1 MPPAAAKLSFRAVVF
16 DMDGVVTRTADL
28 HAAAWKELFDDY
40 LRARADRGAGMFEPF
55 DAKGDYLAYV
65 DGKPRQEGARSFLA
79 ARGITLPDGS
89 PDDPPDA
96 ETIYALARRK
106 DELFERRLQRRGVAV
121 FDSTTA
127 LIHVLRSRAVATAV
141 VTSSRHG
148 REVLQSAHVTALF
161 DVILDGTDA
170 ARLELKG
177 KPDPDIFLAAAE
189 HLKLAPRQC
198 IVIEDAAAGVMAG
211 RHGGFGLV
219 IGVDRGGNR
228 QALMRSGAD
237 IVVADLGEVDVDALD
252 RRFRNRTSASPRE
265 PEDAWRVE
273 QEGFDPAREHEME
286 SLFTVGNG
294 YLGVRGSL
302 DMPLPGSQADLFVA
316 GIYDRKQPALPYSEL
331 EFLTARRDEY
341 AYAERVPLPFPYR
354 LRVSVGGRTLD
365 LVEGPW
371 RELRRVLD
379 LRHGGLQLFY
389 LFEDKQGRR
398 TAIETWRCAS
408 LAEPHLLLQE
418 VTVTCENHDALV
430 EIDTSLHDPDLAD
443 HDPHLRALVPESAD
457 DVELRAYATQASGYT
472 VALASRA
479 RLSGESRDRVY
490 VQAQGKA
497 GVALRLRRCVA
508 IHTNRHDADPIA
520 AARARAQGF
529 SWDAFD
535 RARAAHEACWA
546 EVWRSADVTI
556 GGSVATTQALR
567 FNAYH
572 LRIAANRDPRTSIG
586 ARTLSGRAYEGHV
599 FWDVE
604 IFMLPYFVRT
614 FPDIARS
621 LLLYRYYTLDGAR
634 SRALSLGYR
643 GACYAWESTVTGADA
658 TPRQIILKTSHK
670 KIPIYTG
677 HEQVHVT
684 ADIAFAV
691 IRYFEATGDA
701 AFMTEAGAEIL
712 FETARF
718 WASRCVRKD
727 DRYHI
732 EAVTGPD
739 EYHHTVNDNAYTNWM
754 ARFNLEHAG
763 RMQRWLARQ
772 APEIWKALRSKLAIA
787 DEEPALWAAVAE
799 ALYLPQA
806 NASGVIEQFEGY
818 FELRDYVV
826 PASER
831 FHPPL
836 RRLFESEKING
847 MQLIKQADVLML
859 PLLFPER
866 FTREVL
872 AANYRYYE
880 PRTDHASSLSP
891 AVHATLAARL
901 GLPEQAQDYW
911 RRGLWLD
918 LSNTMGNGA
927 LGIHAASMA
936 GAWQTLVYGLLGI
949 HVGDDGPVVDREAGR
964 RLPARWQSVELSLYH
979 HGKRYPL
986 RWTAGEEER

>member
-1 MPPAAAKLSFRAVVF
+1 
-16 DMDGVVTRTADL
+16 
-28 HAAAWKELFDDY
+28 
-40 LRARADRGAGMFEPF
+40 
-55 DAKGDYLAYV
+55 
-65 DGKPRQEGARSFLA
+65 
-79 ARGITLPDGS
+79 
-89 PDDPPDA
+89 
-96 ETIYALARRK
+96 
-106 DELFERRLQRRGVAV
+106 
-121 FDSTTA
+121 
-127 LIHVLRSRAVATAV
+127 
-141 VTSSRHG
+141 
-148 REVLQSAHVTALF
+148 
-161 DVILDGTDA
+161 
-170 ARLELKG
+170 
-177 KPDPDIFLAAAE
+177 
-189 HLKLAPRQC
+189 
-198 IVIEDAAAGVMAG
+198 MAG

-219 IGVDRGGNR
+219 IGIDRGGNR

-237 IVVADLGEVDVDALD
+237 VVVADLGEIDVDALD
-252 RRFRNRTSASPRE
+252 KRFRDRVSATPRE

-316 GIYDRKQPALPYSEL
+316 GIYDRKQPNLPYSEL

-341 AYAERVPLPFPYR
+341 AYAERVSLPFPYR
-354 LRVSVGGRTLD
+354 LRISVGGRALD

-371 RELRRVLD
+371 RELRRILD
-379 LRHGGLQLFY
+379 LRTGVLRIFY
-389 LFEDKQGRR
+389 LFEDEQGRR

-408 LAEPHLLLQE
+408 LADPHLLLQE

-443 HDPHLRALVPESAD
+443 HHPHLRALIPESAD

-472 VALASRA
+472 IALVSRA
-479 RLSGESRDRVY
+479 RLSGESRDQVY
-490 VQAQGKA
+490 MQAHGEA
-497 GVALRLRRCVA
+497 GSALRVRRCVA
-508 IHTNRHDADPIA
+508 VQTNRHDPDPVA
-520 AARARAQGF
+520 AAVARAQEL
-529 SWDAFD
+529 SWDAFERG
-535 RARAAHEACWA
+535 RASHEARWA
-546 EVWRSADVTI
+546 EVWQSADVRV

-572 LRIAANRDPRTSIG
+572 LRIAADHDPRTSVG

-604 IFMLPYFVRT
+604 IFMLPYFAHT

-634 SRALSLGYR
+634 KRAGELGYR

-691 IRYFEATGDA
+691 ISYFEATGDA
-701 AFMTEAGAEIL
+701 DFIKDAGAEIL

-718 WASRCVRKD
+718 WVSRCVRKGS
-727 DRYHI
+727 RYHI

-754 ARFNLEHAG
+754 VHFNLVQAC
-763 RMQRWLARQ
+763 RMRQWLEQR
-772 APEIWKALRSKLAIA
+772 APETWSALRAKLAIA
-787 DEEPALWAAVAE
+787 DEEAALWESVADT
-799 ALYLPQA
+799 LYLPQPGE
-806 NASGVIEQFEGY
+806 SGVIEQFEGY
-818 FELRDYVV
+818 FNLTDYIV
-826 PASER
+826 PESER

-872 AANYRYYE
+872 AANYHYYE

-901 GLPEQAQDYW
+901 GLHEQAQDYW

-927 LGIHAASMA
+927 LGIHAAAMA
-936 GAWQTLVYGLLGI
+936 GAWQTLVFGFLGV
-949 HVGDDGPVVDREAGR
+949 HLGDDGPAIDGEVARC
-964 RLPARWQSVELSLYH
+964 LPARWRSVDLRLH
-979 HGKRYPL
+979 QHGKCYPL
-986 RWTAGEEER
+986 RWTAPEEG